1 MGKKS
6 QKEIFNDLRKRLEE
20 QNDWPVVYMFKFI
33 IPSDIKKFA
42 LVTALF
48 GSDAEVYSKNSKK
61 GNFTSITAKE
71 VMLSAD
77 DVMHVYQRASQ
88 IEGIISL

>member
-1 MGKKS
+1 MEKKS
-6 QKEIFNDLRKRLEE
+6 QQEIFDGLRKRLDELTE
-20 QNDWPVVYMFKFI
+20 WPVVYMFKFI

-42 LVTALF
+42 LVTSLF
-48 GSDAEVYSKNSKK
+48 GDDAEVYSKNSKN

-77 DVMHVYQRASQ
+77 DVMHVYQRASE